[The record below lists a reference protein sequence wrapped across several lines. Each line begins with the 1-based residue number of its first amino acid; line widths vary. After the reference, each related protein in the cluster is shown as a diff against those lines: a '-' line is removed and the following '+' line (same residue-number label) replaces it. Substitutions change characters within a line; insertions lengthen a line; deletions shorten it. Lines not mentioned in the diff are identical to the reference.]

1 MIELGSQEL
10 SNLYYGTQSVISVFQ
25 GTQSVWP
32 LPVSGATITYVGR
45 TQSLSSTSTYTFTNL
60 NLGNPG
66 PLVIV
71 IQSEAGGV
79 SPRSITNVTL
89 NGVILPGLSQS
100 TTINTT
106 LVINGMNT
114 ASQSSTTG
122 TVSVTFNGSV
132 NRASVA
138 IYNLSGVRS
147 AIWDNFAEA
156 SKSSGTTNSITFG
169 GILATQS
176 KSVGIISLTN
186 GLDTSGPVTFTNAT
200 SVYDIST
207 NTGGTRMVGA
217 TFAFNQTASYI
228 VSASHSNS
236 AQPIAMLGMR
246 WSY

>member
-1 MIELGSQEL
+1 M
-10 SNLYYGTQSVISVFQ
+10 
-25 GTQSVWP
+25 
-32 LPVSGATITYVGR
+32 
-45 TQSLSSTSTYTFTNL
+45 
-60 NLGNPG
+60 
-66 PLVIV
+66 
-71 IQSEAGGV
+71 
-79 SPRSITNVTL
+79 
-89 NGVILPGLSQS
+89 
-100 TTINTT
+100 
-106 LVINGMNT
+106 
-114 ASQSSTTG
+114 
-122 TVSVTFNGSV
+122 
-132 NRASVA
+132 A

-147 AIWDNFAEA
+147 ARWDDFAQA